1 MQKSF
6 STFFPPQTAP
16 SPPRAFR
23 TTTTA
28 VILNKRGASI
38 KRYSL
43 FQRAYL
49 VEKNFYNIYCTRV
62 STTLTLLKQWIRR
75 GTVFEIY
82 LFLKIE
88 SNSSWDIYI
97 VSLERQSS
105 TISLVIFQRKRDT
118 FKRIQKHSLRGQKGF
133 EEIGRWKNPENLSW
147 KASLSRFTESP
158 IVFVRD
164 CATLETHRHSRAFR
178 TPTERP
184 WTLLSRIES
193 WRRRLAVR
201 PNANY
206 LRLGSATCRGRSRHV
221 ENLGDRYAALGG
233 GGEIIGQ

>member
-1 MQKSF
+1 M
-6 STFFPPQTAP
+6 
-16 SPPRAFR
+16 RH
-23 TTTTA
+23 
-28 VILNKRGASI
+28 L
-38 KRYSL
+38 L
-43 FQRAYL
+43 F
-49 VEKNFYNIYCTRV
+49 
-62 STTLTLLKQWIRR
+62 
-75 GTVFEIY
+75 
-82 LFLKIE
+82 
-88 SNSSWDIYI
+88 
-97 VSLERQSS
+97 ERQSS
-105 TISLVIFQRKRDT
+105 TISSVIFQRKRDT

-133 EEIGRWKNPENLSW
+133 DEIGRWKNPENLSW
-147 KASLSRFTESP
+147 KASLSRFTEWP

-164 CATLETHRHSRAFR
+164 CATLETHRHSRTFR

-193 WRRRLAVR
+193 WRRRRRRLAVR